1 MRLSVSDIEKL
12 WKFLSNILQNIGLNP
27 NMFEK
32 AVKKFIDFVRAS
44 ERSTTARIKLRI
56 AKIIDEIESKSKITK
71 EDKIRLEVLKD
82 VMNII
87 SEEEK
92 RIDFEI
98 FEDDES

>member
-12 WKFLSNILQNIGLNP
+12 WKFLSRFLQSMGLNP
-27 NMFEK
+27 DIFEK
-32 AVKKFIDFVRAS
+32 AVKKFIDFVRVN

-56 AKIIDEIESKSKITK
+56 AKIIDKIESKNKITK

-92 RIDFEI
+92 RIDFEV
-98 FEDDES
+98 FDDDE

>member
-1 MRLSVSDIEKL
+1 M
-12 WKFLSNILQNIGLNP
+12 GLNP
-27 NMFEK
+27 DIFEK
-32 AVKKFIDFVRAS
+32 AVKKFIDFVRVN

-56 AKIIDEIESKSKITK
+56 AKIIDKIESKNKITK

-92 RIDFEI
+92 RIDFEV
-98 FEDDES
+98 FDDDE

>member
-12 WKFLSNILQNIGLNP
+12 WRFLANFLQNIGLSP
-27 NMFEK
+27 AMFEK
-32 AVKKFIDFVRAS
+32 AVKKFIDFVKIN

-56 AKIIDEIESKSKITK
+56 AKIIDEIESKAKITK

-92 RIDFEI
+92 KIDINI
-98 FEDDES
+98 FDEE

>member
-1 MRLSVSDIEKL
+1 M
-12 WKFLSNILQNIGLNP
+12 GLNP
-27 NMFEK
+27 DIFEK
-32 AVKKFIDFVRAS
+32 AVKKLIDFVRVN

-56 AKIIDEIESKSKITK
+56 AKIIDKIESKNKITK

-92 RIDFEI
+92 RIDFEV
-98 FEDDES
+98 FDDDE